1 MIFSYKLKKD
11 DKEILLEQRFAYDAM
26 LEKFGIKKEESDAKC
41 PDKIIQALENCFTS
55 NKVFFDIGKRPDYS
69 IEFRDQDDKTIFKSY
84 LEPTVKTFQAIDK
97 AKPEQKINVQYEI
110 AIPYVIFYYTD
121 ENNVIHEMKF
131 DYKCMFE
138 KFGVQQ
144 KEQDLKNGVNLDR
157 IIAGY
162 FYQKKV
168 FFETYEQRPHTYYD
182 IEFRGEKDNT
192 LFKVFFK
199 PKANVCSVNM
209 KQKNDKNYNIEWL
222 IDIPQVLFC
231 YKEMKDGKEVCY
243 KGQLDYNCTFEKFGV
258 KKEEKDLK
266 NPQGLTAV
274 IKKYFDEG
282 KVTIE
287 YEEKTNTY
295 AIEFEAEGNKTLFK
309 VFLNC

>member
-41 PDKIIQALENCFTS
+41 PDKIIQALENCFAS

-168 FFETYEQRPHTYYD
+168 
-182 IEFRGEKDNT
+182 
-192 LFKVFFK
+192 L
-199 PKANVCSVNM
+199 
-209 KQKNDKNYNIEWL
+209 
-222 IDIPQVLFC
+222 
-231 YKEMKDGKEVCY
+231 
-243 KGQLDYNCTFEKFGV
+243 
-258 KKEEKDLK
+258 
-266 NPQGLTAV
+266 
-274 IKKYFDEG
+274 
-282 KVTIE
+282 
-287 YEEKTNTY
+287 
-295 AIEFEAEGNKTLFK
+295 
-309 VFLNC
+309 